1 MEKHVIINI
10 GRQFGSGGKQVA
22 EQLGRQ
28 LGIEVFDTELISK
41 AAEKSGISASLFT
54 SSDEKK
60 DFLKIGTMFGGNR
73 YYSNEA
79 LNSNSLFKIQSETIR
94 EIALKGNAIFVGRA
108 SDYVLR
114 DFDCC
119 LNIFIT
125 APKKA
130 RIRRIGERL
139 TLDAKEAWAQIQKK
153 DKSRKQFYDF
163 VTMGDNW
170 GVAGNYDLCIDSSL
184 LGIEKTAELIIH
196 PVRPRNRSVVIL
208 LFSQILHEVHRI
220 PCDDEFLVGRNHS
233 NLDLGIGSRNDGFAA
248 AGNCID
254 FFVNLCAEISEIGAH
269 IPAEPRI
276 VLSDTGGK
284 YNQVNTVHLGNI
296 AADKLG
302 YVEHELRKNE
312 PSTLVACFPAVN
324 KVTAIRGN
332 SFGHSE
338 ES

>member
-79 LNSNSLFKIQSETIR
+79 LNSNSL
-94 EIALKGNAIFVGRA
+94 KGNAIFVGRA

-139 TLDAKEAWAQIQKK
+139 SLDAKEAWALIQKK

-184 LGIEKTAELIIH
+184 LGIEKTAELIIQFG
-196 PVRPRNRSVVIL
+196 RETGL
-208 LFSQILHEVHRI
+208 L
-220 PCDDEFLVGRNHS
+220 
-233 NLDLGIGSRNDGFAA
+233 
-248 AGNCID
+248 
-254 FFVNLCAEISEIGAH
+254 
-269 IPAEPRI
+269 
-276 VLSDTGGK
+276 
-284 YNQVNTVHLGNI
+284 
-296 AADKLG
+296 
-302 YVEHELRKNE
+302 
-312 PSTLVACFPAVN
+312 
-324 KVTAIRGN
+324 
-332 SFGHSE
+332 
-338 ES
+338 

>member
-130 RIRRIGERL
+130 RIRRIGKRL
-139 TLDAKEAWAQIQKK
+139 SLDAKEAWALIQKK

-184 LGIEKTAELIIH
+184 LGIEKTAELIIQFG
-196 PVRPRNRSVVIL
+196 RETGL
-208 LFSQILHEVHRI
+208 L
-220 PCDDEFLVGRNHS
+220 
-233 NLDLGIGSRNDGFAA
+233 
-248 AGNCID
+248 
-254 FFVNLCAEISEIGAH
+254 
-269 IPAEPRI
+269 
-276 VLSDTGGK
+276 
-284 YNQVNTVHLGNI
+284 
-296 AADKLG
+296 
-302 YVEHELRKNE
+302 
-312 PSTLVACFPAVN
+312 
-324 KVTAIRGN
+324 
-332 SFGHSE
+332 
-338 ES
+338 